1 MARTTIRDQRN
12 FIIGY
17 IEDTSN
23 GDQRALDIGYR
34 IVGHYDA
41 ASDRTKDT
49 GYRIIGAGNQLMA
62 LIERAR

>member
-1 MARTTIRDQRN
+1 MARTAIRDQRN

-17 IEDTSN
+17 VEDTSD
-23 GDQRALDIGYR
+23 GQRALDIGYR
-34 IVGHYDA
+34 ILGYYDA
-41 ASDRTKDT
+41 TSDKTKDT